1 MQGLVQVYGG
11 TISIMIGSYSWSY
24 ANTDR
29 SLANSGDTY
38 CSSCAVD
45 VSDVA
50 IINSTAVSSSF
61 SNNGAFVRAGQRA
74 LGFLCVQLTM
84 VAQVYG
90 GSMSFVVG
98 AYLWSLSE
106 QFIAAYYEE
115 GTVVSGL
122 SMVFDNNH
130 ISGSQAVTSTKNL
143 FFSTIEGALQ
153 AQNPTFEMHAHAH
166 VNLFT
171 HFERR

>member
-24 ANTDR
+24 AEDLGI
-29 SLANSGDTY
+29 SFANSSNTY

-50 IINSTAVSSSF
+50 IINSTAVSSRV

-74 LGFLCVQLTM
+74 LGFFCVQLTM

-90 GSMSFVVG
+90 GSISFVVG

-106 QFIAAYYEE
+106 QFIAACYEG

-130 ISGSQAVTSTKNL
+130 ISGSQAVTST
-143 FFSTIEGALQ
+143 IGGALQ

-171 HFERR
+171 RFERR